1 MSVERAPV
9 PPDLLSAARAAQRI
23 VVLTGAGMSSESGI
37 PTFRD
42 KVSGLWARF
51 RPEDLATP
59 EAFARQPDVV
69 WAWYEARRRQ
79 VARAR
84 PNAGHHAL
92 RALAALAHVNA
103 LAIVTQNVDDLHE
116 RAGSAEVLHLHGSL
130 FAPRCFD
137 CGHAFVLPAGDEADA
152 PEVASL
158 PPPRCDRCG
167 GPVRPG
173 VVWFGE
179 ALPEAPWRTALARV
193 AAADLVLV
201 VGTSGLVY
209 PAAGLPDTARQH
221 GAQVAVLNP
230 DADARGAPGDI
241 VWQTTAARGLPA
253 LMQALG
259 AG

>member
-1 MSVERAPV
+1 MTGELAPV
-9 PPDLLSAARAAQRI
+9 PPGLLAAVGAARRI

-79 VARAR
+79 VARAQ
-84 PNAGHHAL
+84 PNAGHRAL
-92 RALAALAHVNA
+92 CELAALPQVEA

-116 RAGSAEVLHLHGSL
+116 RAGSTEVLHLHGSL

-137 CGHAFVLPAGDEADA
+137 CGQPFALPAGDDAGA

-158 PPPRCDRCG
+158 APPRCDRCG

-179 ALPEAPWRTALARV
+179 ALPEAPWRAALGRV

-209 PAAGLPDTARQH
+209 PAASLPDTARQH
-221 GAQVAVLNP
+221 GAQVVILNP
-230 DADARGAPGDI
+230 DARGEPRDLM
-241 VWQTTAARGLPA
+241 WQTTAARGLPA
-253 LMQALG
+253 LVNALR